1 MKIMQQKWLC
11 ILLICAMLL
20 PSLPIISFA
29 IDRDDTTNIAAQDY
43 EQDRIIMRESDG
55 TNSASSGSSNKWNQT
70 VNVSKAN
77 AKDPLD
83 ESNTVF
89 SFTGSASKSGSAR
102 KNVLWDNVLA
112 ENEEIVIA
120 TDILLPSASEEG
132 VCNDT
137 VKFTLFGAYVLQFNY
152 DTEKNVYHFEFDGKQ
167 YTAAPNQWMR
177 YYIYLAFVE
186 TGVHAATIQ
195 LSGDLKDEEGT
206 ALSYI
211 QERETITRKSIY
223 FQMAITGKENCTFA
237 LYMDDFMIYVPGDF
251 APASVSFESL
261 GDYLGNFDLTGKVTV
276 KLYHDMDLSTFDIET
291 IRLCDKLSADVPFT
305 SVTLKDPAT
314 LVFDFSEH
322 KLPKFTDLYVC
333 FGDAVRDMMGH
344 AMYEPSVLFTTRGD
358 RDELPPP
365 PEMVEY
371 PEEGFVMPDRWN
383 TGYRCA
389 FSELV
394 PIEEKYP
401 EVAAAGGTITESVA
415 RKYNYEFS
423 HFINTQFAL
432 RVTAT
437 SPVYIHDFYQS
448 GGGIYNGKSGP
459 YTRSARLTVAWGEGE
474 GGGGDFFGG
483 ADLTIS
489 HCYVHDVPADHLKG
503 TSGQIIEFN
512 YFTNGGTRTPG
523 AHADVIQFMGSTDSQ
538 GQNIKVYG
546 NRFDVPPMKYDHLA
560 NCCFFFKPEA
570 NTQGYVNVQAI
581 GNWFNGGGYTTY
593 LTPACSVDKCPQLYY
608 EHNRFGYGHQFGPII
623 LNDAW
628 KGTNGN
634 HNLAATNG
642 SYVDNGYVTTL
653 QTGSVVYYNGEA
665 DEANR
670 VFSIEDM
677 TETDITVMVNLANYM
692 TIARGYRISVEV
704 LNAEGY
710 AVASVVQSGEVRRY
724 TPVKEYYVASNT
736 QTITLPSGQTV
747 EQLIEIPDFPQNV
760 PAYITVN
767 DLPADL
773 AGHSISIKVYDET
786 NGETKL
792 IRTSLLSEDIY
803 DHCRPEEDN
812 SDIPEETTYTVTF
825 QDADGH
831 VISTQT
837 VKAGQG
843 ATAPTAPQKEGYTF
857 SGWSVDFSQV
867 NGNLVVVAQYTKN
880 ETPPAEQSQELS
892 DFIAAVEKAENTA
905 NADLSARLCAIYEAD
920 LLWWK
925 IENIEEEG
933 AREAYERFV
942 LVLSLY
948 NQDLKRINGVLQDA
962 EDVASYLC
970 GVPSEN

>member
-1 MKIMQQKWLC
+1 
-11 ILLICAMLL
+11 
-20 PSLPIISFA
+20 
-29 IDRDDTTNIAAQDY
+29 
-43 EQDRIIMRESDG
+43 
-55 TNSASSGSSNKWNQT
+55 
-70 VNVSKAN
+70 
-77 AKDPLD
+77 
-83 ESNTVF
+83 
-89 SFTGSASKSGSAR
+89 
-102 KNVLWDNVLA
+102 
-112 ENEEIVIA
+112 
-120 TDILLPSASEEG
+120 
-132 VCNDT
+132 
-137 VKFTLFGAYVLQFNY
+137 
-152 DTEKNVYHFEFDGKQ
+152 
-167 YTAAPNQWMR
+167 
-177 YYIYLAFVE
+177 
-186 TGVHAATIQ
+186 
-195 LSGDLKDEEGT
+195 
-206 ALSYI
+206 
-211 QERETITRKSIY
+211 
-223 FQMAITGKENCTFA
+223 
-237 LYMDDFMIYVPGDF
+237 
-251 APASVSFESL
+251 
-261 GDYLGNFDLTGKVTV
+261 
-276 KLYHDMDLSTFDIET
+276 
-291 IRLCDKLSADVPFT
+291 
-305 SVTLKDPAT
+305 
-314 LVFDFSEH
+314 
-322 KLPKFTDLYVC
+322 
-333 FGDAVRDMMGH
+333 
-344 AMYEPSVLFTTRGD
+344 
-358 RDELPPP
+358 
-365 PEMVEY
+365 
-371 PEEGFVMPDRWN
+371 
-383 TGYRCA
+383 
-389 FSELV
+389 
-394 PIEEKYP
+394 
-401 EVAAAGGTITESVA
+401 
-415 RKYNYEFS
+415 
-423 HFINTQFAL
+423 
-432 RVTAT
+432 
-437 SPVYIHDFYQS
+437 
-448 GGGIYNGKSGP
+448 
-459 YTRSARLTVAWGEGE
+459 
-474 GGGGDFFGG
+474 
-483 ADLTIS
+483 
-489 HCYVHDVPADHLKG
+489 
-503 TSGQIIEFN
+503 
-512 YFTNGGTRTPG
+512 
-523 AHADVIQFMGSTDSQ
+523 MGSTDSQ

-570 NTQGYVNVQAI
+570 YTQGYVNVQAI

-792 IRTSLLSEDIY
+792 IRTSLLGEDIY